1 MTKVEAALR
10 SAVDACLAQET
21 ARGVLRTEGL
31 ALLTLADSLPADFAR
46 VVSAILSLEGRVV
59 LSGIGKSGHIAR
71 KIAATLASTGT
82 PSFFIHPAEASHGD
96 LGMVT
101 PSDLCILL
109 SNSGETA
116 ELRDI
121 VAHCTR
127 FGIQLVGL
135 SRDENSALMKAAA
148 YRLTIRDLP
157 EACPIGMAP
166 TTSTTQML
174 GLGDALAVALMEARR
189 FRPEEFRAFHPGG
202 RLGAQLAPV
211 RHVMHSYD
219 RLPLVTEQTPMA
231 DTILAMTAG
240 GFGVAVVTAPDGKLL
255 GLVSDGDLRR
265 NMADLMARKAGD
277 VCTRNPVTVTPDT
290 LATEALAILNR
301 NKIGVLIVCK
311 GPVPVGI
318 LHVHDLL
325 RIGVM

>member
-1 MTKVEAALR
+1 MTKVEVALR

-116 ELRDI
+116 ELRDM

-219 RLPLVTEQTPMA
+219 RLPLVTEPAIFT
-231 DTILAMTAG
+231 G
-240 GFGVAVVTAPDGKLL
+240 GPCAA
-255 GLVSDGDLRR
+255 
-265 NMADLMARKAGD
+265 
-277 VCTRNPVTVTPDT
+277 
-290 LATEALAILNR
+290 
-301 NKIGVLIVCK
+301 
-311 GPVPVGI
+311 
-318 LHVHDLL
+318 
-325 RIGVM
+325 